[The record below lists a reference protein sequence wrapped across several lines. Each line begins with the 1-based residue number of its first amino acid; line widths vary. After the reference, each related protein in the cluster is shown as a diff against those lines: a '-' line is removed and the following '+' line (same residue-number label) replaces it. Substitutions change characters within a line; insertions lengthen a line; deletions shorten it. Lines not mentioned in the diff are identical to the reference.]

1 MSAASIP
8 ADPPIQLTGTVAL
21 HRQDLGSKSERDA
34 VVLVTAAGDSTP
46 LRRIGGHPLRDEV
59 LVSLVGRSLSLE
71 GWQREGYF
79 LIAPDQLL

>member
-1 MSAASIP
+1 MSDASIP
-8 ADPPIQLTGTVAL
+8 ADAPTLLSGTVAL

-34 VVLVTAAGDSTP
+34 VVLITAHGDSTP

-59 LVSLVGRSLSLE
+59 LLSLVGRTLSLQ

-79 LIAPDQLL
+79 LIGPDQLL

>member
-8 ADPPIQLTGTVAL
+8 ADTPTQLSGTVAL

-34 VVLVTAAGDSTP
+34 VVMVTAAGDSTP

-59 LVSLVGRSLSLE
+59 LTSLVGRTLTLQ
-71 GWQREGYF
+71 GWQREDYF